1 MQPLSVSSTKKKT
14 KYINVGIS
22 NRHIHVSQRDKE
34 ILFGRGY
41 VLTYIKSLSQKG
53 QFAAKETVILVG
65 TKGKIENVRILGP
78 ERRHTQVEISRTD
91 MYKLGVN
98 APIRDSGD
106 IEGTPGIVI
115 IGPKGMLKT
124 SKGLICAKRHIHMTP
139 EDARYFNVKDKQE
152 VCVKIEGERGVVL
165 DNTLI
170 RVHDSFVLELHL
182 DTDEANAACLKN
194 NDKVE
199 LIYNNEE
206 LIL

>member
-1 MQPLSVSSTKKKT
+1 MQPLSVSLTKKT

-22 NRHIHVSQRDKE
+22 NRHLHVSERDKE
-34 ILFGRGY
+34 ILFGKGY
-41 VLTYIKSLSQKG
+41 TLTYIKSLSQKG
-53 QFAAKETVILVG
+53 QFAAKETVTLVG
-65 TKGKIENVRILGP
+65 TKSKIEDVRILGP
-78 ERRHTQVEISRTD
+78 EREHTQVEISITD

-106 IEGTPGIVI
+106 IEGTPGLVI

-124 SKGLICAKRHIHMTP
+124 SKGLICAKRHIHMTM

-152 VCVKIEGERGVVL
+152 VCVKIDGERGSIL
-165 DNTLI
+165 EKILI
-170 RVHDSFVLELHL
+170 RIHESFVLELHL

-199 LIYNNEE
+199 LMIKEY
-206 LIL
+206 